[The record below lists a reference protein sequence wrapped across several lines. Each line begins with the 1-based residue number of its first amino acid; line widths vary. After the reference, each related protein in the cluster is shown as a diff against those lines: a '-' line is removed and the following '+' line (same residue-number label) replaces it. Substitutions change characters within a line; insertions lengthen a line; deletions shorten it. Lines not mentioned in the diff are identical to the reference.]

1 MTEDGGEKVYRE
13 MAATYDEAA
22 AAIEWKGP
30 SLVFGIMSGVI
41 RPGQTILDIG
51 IGTGLGSEPFF
62 RAGLR
67 IYGMDISSSMI
78 EVCRKKEIAARLV
91 CHDLTQFP
99 YPFADGSFDHVI
111 STGVFHFFPDLDLIF
126 HEVARILPDGGRF
139 AFVIGDR
146 SPEEPDEIIAG
157 PEQTGTD
164 YSVTMYLHTPGQVT
178 RWLERNGFLLA
189 DSVQFAVWMD
199 ERHTKKF
206 PARAYLARKGETL
219 PKNSGKIRIGKGLS
233 EQWI

>member
-1 MTEDGGEKVYRE
+1 MTGNGGEKVYRE

-22 AAIEWKGP
+22 AATEWKGP
-30 SLVFGIMSGVI
+30 SLVFGFMADLI

-67 IYGMDISSSMI
+67 ISGMDISSSMI

-139 AFVIGDR
+139 AFVTGDR
-146 SPEEPDEIIAG
+146 SPEEPAEIIAG

-164 YSVTMYLHTPGQVT
+164 DSVTMYLHTPGQVT
-178 RWLERNGFLLA
+178 RWLEKNGFLLA

-199 ERHTKKF
+199 EQHTKKF
-206 PARAYLARKGETL
+206 PARAHLARKRETVH
-219 PKNSGKIRIGKGLS
+219 
-233 EQWI
+233 